1 VIEAPDPMLTF
12 DFNMLPPPQRL
23 GPDQV
28 FDPRQSAFIRGKNE
42 SRPSEYPAKVR
53 QYRLKSWPTIQSIWR
68 PSMAQPQP
76 EKRTTRRFSL
86 DLPISVKFLN
96 NGQQEL
102 TGHTRDVSS
111 RGVFMY
117 LETEISAGAPIEFV
131 MTLPPEIT
139 LADPIRVRCMGKILR
154 VDKAAQGQ
162 GVAVAIE
169 KYDFVGEE

>member
-1 VIEAPDPMLTF
+1 
-12 DFNMLPPPQRL
+12 
-23 GPDQV
+23 
-28 FDPRQSAFIRGKNE
+28 
-42 SRPSEYPAKVR
+42 
-53 QYRLKSWPTIQSIWR
+53 
-68 PSMAQPQP
+68 MAQPQP

-86 DLPISVKFLN
+86 DLPISVKFLD
-96 NGQQEL
+96 NGNGKREL
-102 TGHTRDVSS
+102 AGHTRDVSS

-117 LETEISAGAPIEFV
+117 LDTDIVAGAPIEFV